1 MPRARQTSFFTHPAL
16 EHLARKEHGG
26 TLGKGLRKRER
37 PLDPKRP
44 LHVVL
49 RSTRARGEWSMLRAR
64 HEKRI
69 KHLVHAN
76 ARRHGVRVFR
86 FANSGNHLHLVIQA
100 PKRACYQN
108 YLRSLSGLIARGVTG
123 ARKGQAKGRF
133 WDTLA
138 YSRVVEWGRALESLD
153 FYVVMNELE
162 GLGIWSRKW
171 NRRSPVAAARAG
183 PASPRPGRA
192 LDSRTV

>member
-1 MPRARQTSFFTHPAL
+1 MPKPRQASLLAHPSL
-16 EHLARKEHGG
+16 RHLTRKEHGG

-49 RSTRARGEWSMLRAR
+49 RSSRARGDWSMLRAR

-69 KHLVHAN
+69 RHLVHAI
-76 ARRHGVRVFR
+76 ARRHDIRVFR

-108 YLRSLSGLIARGVTG
+108 YLRSLSGLIARAVTG
-123 ARKGQAKGRF
+123 ARKGRAKGKF

-138 YSRVVEWGRALESLD
+138 YSRVVEWGRELRTVD
-153 FYVVMNELE
+153 FYLILNELE
-162 GLGIWSRKW
+162 GLGVWSR
-171 NRRSPVAAARAG
+171 RMARQTSARPAPSG
-183 PASPRPGRA
+183 ASPPG
-192 LDSRTV
+192 